1 MPEEGLGHHPWE
13 APAWGQVSPVPRC
26 GRGSGGGQR
35 EVTLVPSSRAAQQR
49 EAGGEGGVSDTM
61 LSTQEGLGDTESVF
75 IVPRPVEKGEG
86 PALEFK
92 A

>member
-1 MPEEGLGHHPWE
+1 MGAGVSCAQMWSWE
-13 APAWGQVSPVPRC
+13 RKH
-26 GRGSGGGQR
+26 QR
-35 EVTLVPSSRAAQQR
+35 EVTLVPSSRAARQR
-49 EAGGEGGVSDTM
+49 EAGGEGRVSDTM